1 MEWLLIAA
9 ALFIAF
15 SNGANDNFKGFATVW
30 GTNTLGYRQALIL
43 ATIATVAGSFAS
55 LILADE
61 LVQQF
66 SGKGLVPDV
75 VANAPLFILSVATGA
90 AFTVFLATKLGFP
103 VSTTHALI
111 GGLVGAGLA
120 QSEGVVHFD
129 KLASTFMLPLLVSP
143 IIAVVLGMLAYRV
156 FHMRPIEIAKDCAC
170 LVAPTQTLIPMM
182 DGTLV
187 SRFSTPGIVVLAPN
201 VACERLETPVRFSVS
216 NNMDRLHILSAM
228 AICFAR
234 GVNDTPK
241 LTALLLA
248 AHVLQPSTSIAMIG
262 FAMAMGGLLFA
273 RQVAKTMSQRIT
285 RMDHAQGLAA
295 NLITASLVLVASKF
309 GLPVSTTHISVGSI
323 AGVGASAKTL
333 NWQTL
338 RNILLSW
345 VVTLPLAAGV
355 AWLLTSVR

>member
-30 GTNTLGYRQALIL
+30 GTNTLSYRQALIL

-75 VANAPLFILSVATGA
+75 VANASLFILSVATGA
-90 AFTVFLATKLGFP
+90 AVTVFLATKLGLP

-120 QSEGVVHFD
+120 QSESAVHFD

-143 IIAVVLGMLAYRV
+143 IIAVVVGMIVYRV
-156 FHMRPIEIAKDCAC
+156 FRMNPIEAEKNCAC
-170 LVAPTQTLIPMM
+170 LVAPAQTLLTRM

-187 SRFSTPGIVVLAPN
+187 SQFSAPSIILASNATCAP
-201 VACERLETPVRFSVS
+201 LKTPVRVFISGS
-216 NNMDRLHILSAM
+216 MDRLHILSAM

-248 AHVLQPSTSIAMIG
+248 AHIVQPSASTTMIAL
-262 FAMAMGGLLFA
+262 AMAMGGVLFA
-273 RQVAKTMSQRIT
+273 KQVAKTMSQRIT

-309 GLPVSTTHISVGSI
+309 GLPVSTTHVSVGSI

-333 NWQTL
+333 DWQAL
-338 RNILLSW
+338 HNVLLSW
-345 VVTLPLAAGV
+345 VLTLPLAAGV
-355 AWLLTSVR
+355 AWLLASVK